1 MRCYKCNSVLS
12 DEDYCL
18 KCGADVSVY
27 KIVVKASNAYYNQGL
42 DKARVRDLTGA
53 VTALKT
59 SLDLNKK
66 NIKARNLL
74 GLVYYEMGE
83 LALALSEWVI
93 SLNLKQDRNVAEV
106 YIRKVKSNPNR
117 LEMINQAAKKYNLA
131 LAKAKEGGD
140 DVALIQLKKVVA
152 TYPRFIRANILLA
165 LLYMK
170 RSEDERALKLLNKVL
185 KIDRNNTLA
194 LKYIDEINNSGA
206 QSDSNKET
214 EEYYKNTK
222 RKPLSGNDV
231 ILPRNSY
238 KEPSSGVFTVVYIL
252 LGVVI
257 GAALIWFL
265 IVPAKLQSSQHEN
278 NETIKKYS
286 EQLSG
291 YSVEITGLE
300 SRNEELTS
308 RLEAA
313 NKELETYKGDS
324 GEAALYARLIDAV
337 SAYLDNDVDTAA
349 LALADIDV
357 TQLPTEVSKS
367 LYTLLEENCNGGAR
381 TFYMAGVNAYNQ
393 QNYVDSVKYLEKAYE
408 LDSKTVETPYYL
420 AMSYYGLNDLENA
433 QKYVD
438 IVHAQFGD
446 TTFATQL
453 DEYIDSLTTE

>member
-27 KIVVKASNAYYNQGL
+27 KIVVKASNSYYNQGL
-42 DKARVRDLTGA
+42 EKARVRDLTGA

-59 SLDLNKK
+59 SLSLNKK

-83 LALALSEWVI
+83 LAMALSEWVI

-106 YIRKVKSNPNR
+106 YIRKVKSNPNK
-117 LEMINQAAKKYNLA
+117 LELINQAAKRYNIA

-140 DVALIQLKKVVA
+140 DVALIQLKKVAA
-152 TYPRFIRANILLA
+152 TYPKFIRANLLLA
-165 LLYMK
+165 LIYMK
-170 RSEDERALKLLNKVL
+170 RNEDERALKVLHRVL

-194 LKYIDEINNSGA
+194 LKYIDEINGA
-206 QSDSNKET
+206 SQTQPADGN
-214 EEYYKNTK
+214 EEYYRNSK

-278 NETIKKYS
+278 NDTIKKYS

-291 YSVEITGLE
+291 YSVEITTLE
-300 SRNEELTS
+300 KQNEELS
-308 RLEAA
+308 SQLDAA
-313 NKELETYKGDS
+313 NKELEQYKGDS
-324 GEAALYARLIDAV
+324 GETALYAKLVEAV
-337 SAYLDNDVDTAA
+337 SEYLANDVDKAT

-357 TQLPTEVSKS
+357 TQLPTQTAKD
-367 LYTLLEENCNGGAR
+367 LYTTLEDKCNGGAR
-381 TFYMAGVNAYNQ
+381 TFYMAGLNAYNQ
-393 QNYVDSVKYLEKAYE
+393 KNYVDAAKYLEKAYE
-408 LDSKTVETPYYL
+408 LDNKSVETPYYL
-420 AMSYYGLNDLENA
+420 AMSYFELNDLENA

-438 IVHAQFGD
+438 VVNSKFGN

-453 DEYIDSLTTE
+453 KEYVNSRTEE

>member
-27 KIVVKASNAYYNQGL
+27 KIVVKASNSYYNQGL
-42 DKARVRDLTGA
+42 EKARVRDLTGA

-59 SLDLNKK
+59 SLSLNKK

-83 LALALSEWVI
+83 LAMALSEWVI

-106 YIRKVKSNPNR
+106 YIRKVKSNPNK
-117 LEMINQAAKKYNLA
+117 LELINQAAKRYNIA

-140 DVALIQLKKVVA
+140 DVALIQLKKVAA
-152 TYPRFIRANILLA
+152 TYPKFIRANLLLA
-165 LLYMK
+165 LIYMK
-170 RSEDERALKLLNKVL
+170 RNEDERALKVLHRVL

-194 LKYIDEINNSGA
+194 LKYIDEINGA
-206 QSDSNKET
+206 SQTQPADGN
-214 EEYYKNTK
+214 EEYYRNSK

-278 NETIKKYS
+278 NDTIKKYS

-291 YSVEITGLE
+291 YSVEITTLE
-300 SRNEELTS
+300 KQNEELTS
-308 RLEAA
+308 QLDAA
-313 NKELETYKGDS
+313 NKELEQYKGDS
-324 GEAALYARLIDAV
+324 GETALYAKLVEAV
-337 SAYLDNDVDTAA
+337 SEYLANDVDKAA

-357 TQLPTEVSKS
+357 TQLPTQTAKD
-367 LYTLLEENCNGGAR
+367 LYTTLEDKCNGGAR
-381 TFYMAGVNAYNQ
+381 TFYMAGLNAYNQ
-393 QNYVDSVKYLEKAYE
+393 KNYVDAAKYLEKAYE
-408 LDSKTVETPYYL
+408 LDNKSVETPYYL
-420 AMSYYGLNDLENA
+420 AMSYFELNDLENA

-438 IVHAQFGD
+438 VVNSKFGN
-446 TTFATQL
+446 TTFAKQL
-453 DEYIDSLTTE
+453 KEYVDSCTEE

>member
-27 KIVVKASNAYYNQGL
+27 KIVVKASNSYYNQGL
-42 DKARVRDLTGA
+42 EKARVRDLTGA

-59 SLDLNKK
+59 SLSLNKK

-83 LALALSEWVI
+83 LAMALSEWVI

-106 YIRKVKSNPNR
+106 YIRKVKSNPNK
-117 LEMINQAAKKYNLA
+117 LELINQAAKRYNIA

-140 DVALIQLKKVVA
+140 DVALIQLKKVAA
-152 TYPRFIRANILLA
+152 TYPKFIRANLLLA
-165 LLYMK
+165 LIYMK
-170 RSEDERALKLLNKVL
+170 RNEDERALKVLHRVL

-194 LKYIDEINNSGA
+194 LKYIDEINGSSQTQPADGN
-206 QSDSNKET
+206 
-214 EEYYKNTK
+214 EEYYRNSK

-278 NETIKKYS
+278 NDTIKKYS

-291 YSVEITGLE
+291 YSVEITTLE
-300 SRNEELTS
+300 KQNEELTS
-308 RLEAA
+308 QLDAA
-313 NKELETYKGDS
+313 NKELEQYKGDS
-324 GEAALYARLIDAV
+324 GETALYAKLVEAV
-337 SAYLDNDVDTAA
+337 SEYLANDVDKAA

-357 TQLPTEVSKS
+357 TQLPTQTAKD
-367 LYTLLEENCNGGAR
+367 LYTTLEDKCNGGAR
-381 TFYMAGVNAYNQ
+381 TFYMAGLNAYNQ
-393 QNYVDSVKYLEKAYE
+393 KNYVDAAKYLEKAYE
-408 LDSKTVETPYYL
+408 LDNKSVETPYYL
-420 AMSYYGLNDLENA
+420 AMSYFELNDLENA

-438 IVHAQFGD
+438 VVNSKFGN

-453 DEYIDSLTTE
+453 KEYVDSRTEE

>member
-1 MRCYKCNSVLS
+1 MRCYKCNSILS

-27 KIVVKASNAYYNQGL
+27 KIVVKASNSYYNQGL
-42 DKARVRDLTGA
+42 EKARVRDLTGA

-59 SLDLNKK
+59 SLSLNKK

-83 LALALSEWVI
+83 LAMALSEWVI

-106 YIRKVKSNPNR
+106 YIRKVKSNPNK
-117 LEMINQAAKKYNLA
+117 LELINQAAKRYNIA

-140 DVALIQLKKVVA
+140 DVALIQLKKVAA
-152 TYPRFIRANILLA
+152 TYPKFIRANLLLA
-165 LLYMK
+165 LIYMK
-170 RSEDERALKLLNKVL
+170 RNEDERALKVLHRVL

-194 LKYIDEINNSGA
+194 LKYIDEINGA
-206 QSDSNKET
+206 SQTQPADGN
-214 EEYYKNTK
+214 EEYYRNSK

-278 NETIKKYS
+278 NDTIKKYS

-291 YSVEITGLE
+291 YSVEITTLE
-300 SRNEELTS
+300 KQNEELTS
-308 RLEAA
+308 QLDAA
-313 NKELETYKGDS
+313 NKELEQYKGDS
-324 GEAALYARLIDAV
+324 GETALYAKLVEAV
-337 SAYLDNDVDTAA
+337 SEYLANDVDKAA

-357 TQLPTEVSKS
+357 TQLPTQTAKD
-367 LYTLLEENCNGGAR
+367 LYTTLEDKCNGGAR
-381 TFYMAGVNAYNQ
+381 TFYMAGLNAYNQ
-393 QNYVDSVKYLEKAYE
+393 KNYVDAAKYLEKAYE
-408 LDSKTVETPYYL
+408 LDNKSVETPYYL
-420 AMSYYGLNDLENA
+420 AMSYFELNDLENA

-438 IVHAQFGD
+438 VVNSKFGN
-446 TTFATQL
+446 TTFAKQL
-453 DEYIDSLTTE
+453 KEYVDSRTEE

>member
-27 KIVVKASNAYYNQGL
+27 KIVVKASNSYYNQGL
-42 DKARVRDLTGA
+42 EKARVRDLTGA

-59 SLDLNKK
+59 SLSLNKK

-83 LALALSEWVI
+83 LAMALSEWVI

-106 YIRKVKSNPNR
+106 YIRKIKSNPNK
-117 LEMINQAAKKYNLA
+117 LELINQAARRYNIA

-140 DVALIQLKKVVA
+140 DVALIQLKKVAA
-152 TYPRFIRANILLA
+152 TYPKFIRANLLLA
-165 LLYMK
+165 LIYMK
-170 RSEDERALKLLNKVL
+170 RNEDERALKVLHRVL

-194 LKYIDEINNSGA
+194 LKYIDEINGA
-206 QSDSNKET
+206 SQTQPADGN
-214 EEYYKNTK
+214 EEYYRNSK

-278 NETIKKYS
+278 NDTIKKYS

-291 YSVEITGLE
+291 YSVEITTLE
-300 SRNEELTS
+300 KQNEELTS
-308 RLEAA
+308 QLDVA
-313 NKELETYKGDS
+313 NKELEQYKGDS
-324 GEAALYARLIDAV
+324 GETALYAKLVEAV
-337 SAYLDNDVDTAA
+337 SEYLANDVDKAA

-357 TQLPTEVSKS
+357 TQLPTQTAKD
-367 LYTLLEENCNGGAR
+367 LYTTLEDKCNGGAR
-381 TFYMAGVNAYNQ
+381 TFYMAGLNAYNQ
-393 QNYVDSVKYLEKAYE
+393 KNYVDAAKYLEKAYE
-408 LDSKTVETPYYL
+408 LDNKSVETPYYL
-420 AMSYYGLNDLENA
+420 AMSYFELNDLENA

-438 IVHAQFGD
+438 VVNSKFGD
-446 TTFATQL
+446 TTFAKQL
-453 DEYIDSLTTE
+453 KEYVDSRTEE

>member
-27 KIVVKASNAYYNQGL
+27 KIVVKASNSYYNQGL
-42 DKARVRDLTGA
+42 EKARVRDLTGA

-59 SLDLNKK
+59 SLSLNKK

-83 LALALSEWVI
+83 LAMALSEWVI

-106 YIRKVKSNPNR
+106 YIRKVKSNPNK
-117 LEMINQAAKKYNLA
+117 LELINQAAKRYNIA

-140 DVALIQLKKVVA
+140 DVALIQLKKVAA
-152 TYPRFIRANILLA
+152 TYPKFIRANLLLA
-165 LLYMK
+165 LIYMK
-170 RSEDERALKLLNKVL
+170 RNEDERALKVLHRVL

-194 LKYIDEINNSGA
+194 LKYIDEINGA
-206 QSDSNKET
+206 SQTQPADGN
-214 EEYYKNTK
+214 EEYYRNSK

-278 NETIKKYS
+278 NDTIKKYS

-291 YSVEITGLE
+291 YSVEITTLE
-300 SRNEELTS
+300 KQNEELTS
-308 RLEAA
+308 QLDAA
-313 NKELETYKGDS
+313 NKELEQYKGDS
-324 GEAALYARLIDAV
+324 GETALYAKLVEAV
-337 SAYLDNDVDTAA
+337 SEYLANDVDKAA

-357 TQLPTEVSKS
+357 TQLPTQTAKD
-367 LYTLLEENCNGGAR
+367 LYTTLEDKCNGGAR
-381 TFYMAGVNAYNQ
+381 TFYMAGLNSYNQ
-393 QNYVDSVKYLEKAYE
+393 KNYVDAAKYLEKAYE
-408 LDSKTVETPYYL
+408 LDNKSVETPYYL
-420 AMSYYGLNDLENA
+420 AMSYFELNDLENA

-438 IVHAQFGD
+438 VVNSKFGN

-453 DEYIDSLTTE
+453 KEYVDSRTEE

>member
-27 KIVVKASNAYYNQGL
+27 KIVVKASNSYYNQGL
-42 DKARVRDLTGA
+42 EKARVRDLTGA

-59 SLDLNKK
+59 SLSLNKK

-83 LALALSEWVI
+83 LAMALSEWVI

-106 YIRKVKSNPNR
+106 YIRKVKSNPNK
-117 LEMINQAAKKYNLA
+117 LELINQAARRYNIA

-140 DVALIQLKKVVA
+140 DVALIQLKKVAA
-152 TYPRFIRANILLA
+152 TYPKFIRANLLLA
-165 LLYMK
+165 LIYMK
-170 RSEDERALKLLNKVL
+170 RNEDERALKVLHRVL

-194 LKYIDEINNSGA
+194 LKYIDEINGA
-206 QSDSNKET
+206 SQTQPADGN
-214 EEYYKNTK
+214 EEYYRNSK

-278 NETIKKYS
+278 NDTIKKYS

-291 YSVEITGLE
+291 YSVEITTLKKQ
-300 SRNEELTS
+300 NEELTS
-308 RLEAA
+308 QLDAA
-313 NKELETYKGDS
+313 NKELEQYKGDS
-324 GEAALYARLIDAV
+324 GETALYAKLVEAV
-337 SAYLDNDVDTAA
+337 SEYLANDVDKAA

-357 TQLPTEVSKS
+357 TQLPTQTAKD
-367 LYTLLEENCNGGAR
+367 LYTTLEDKCNGGAR
-381 TFYMAGVNAYNQ
+381 TFYMAGLNAYNQ
-393 QNYVDSVKYLEKAYE
+393 KNYVDAAKYLEKAYE
-408 LDSKTVETPYYL
+408 LDNKSVETPYYL
-420 AMSYYGLNDLENA
+420 AMSYFELNDLENA

-438 IVHAQFGD
+438 VVNSKFGD
-446 TTFATQL
+446 TTFAKQL
-453 DEYIDSLTTE
+453 KEYVDSRTEE

>member
-27 KIVVKASNAYYNQGL
+27 KIVVKASNSYYNQGL
-42 DKARVRDLTGA
+42 EKARVRDLTGA

-59 SLDLNKK
+59 SLSLNKK

-83 LALALSEWVI
+83 LAMALSEWVI

-106 YIRKVKSNPNR
+106 YIRKVKSNPNK
-117 LEMINQAAKKYNLA
+117 LELINQAAKRYNIA

-140 DVALIQLKKVVA
+140 DVALIQLKKVAA
-152 TYPRFIRANILLA
+152 TYPKFIRANLLLA
-165 LLYMK
+165 LIYMK
-170 RSEDERALKLLNKVL
+170 RNEDERALKVLHRVL

-194 LKYIDEINNSGA
+194 LKYIDEINGA
-206 QSDSNKET
+206 SQTQPADGN
-214 EEYYKNTK
+214 EEYYRNSK

-278 NETIKKYS
+278 NDTIKKYS

-291 YSVEITGLE
+291 YSVEITTLE
-300 SRNEELTS
+300 KQNEDLTS
-308 RLEAA
+308 QLDAA
-313 NKELETYKGDS
+313 NKELEQYKGDS
-324 GEAALYARLIDAV
+324 GETALYAKLVEAV
-337 SAYLDNDVDTAA
+337 SEYLANDVDKAA

-357 TQLPTEVSKS
+357 TQLPTQTAKD
-367 LYTLLEENCNGGAR
+367 LYTTLEDKCNGGAR
-381 TFYMAGVNAYNQ
+381 TFYMAGLNAYNQ
-393 QNYVDSVKYLEKAYE
+393 KNYVDAAKYLEKAYE
-408 LDSKTVETPYYL
+408 LDNKSVETPYYL
-420 AMSYYGLNDLENA
+420 AMSYFELNDLENA

-438 IVHAQFGD
+438 VVNSKFGD
-446 TTFATQL
+446 TTFAKQL
-453 DEYIDSLTTE
+453 KEYVDSRTEE

>member
-27 KIVVKASNAYYNQGL
+27 KIVVKASNSYYNQGL
-42 DKARVRDLTGA
+42 EKARVRDLTGA

-59 SLDLNKK
+59 SLSLNKK

-83 LALALSEWVI
+83 LAMALSEWVI

-106 YIRKVKSNPNR
+106 YIRKVKSNPNK
-117 LEMINQAAKKYNLA
+117 LELINQAARRYNIA

-140 DVALIQLKKVVA
+140 DVALIQLKKVAA
-152 TYPRFIRANILLA
+152 TYPKFIRANLLLA
-165 LLYMK
+165 LIYMK
-170 RSEDERALKLLNKVL
+170 RNEDERALKVLHRVL

-194 LKYIDEINNSGA
+194 LKYIDEINGA
-206 QSDSNKET
+206 SQTQPADGN
-214 EEYYKNTK
+214 EEYYRNSK

-278 NETIKKYS
+278 NDTIKKYS

-291 YSVEITGLE
+291 YSVEITTLE
-300 SRNEELTS
+300 KQNEELTS
-308 RLEAA
+308 QLDAA
-313 NKELETYKGDS
+313 NKELEQYKGDS
-324 GEAALYARLIDAV
+324 GETALYAKLVEAV
-337 SAYLDNDVDTAA
+337 SEYLANDVDKAA

-357 TQLPTEVSKS
+357 TQLPTQTAKD
-367 LYTLLEENCNGGAR
+367 LYTTLEDKCNGGAR
-381 TFYMAGVNAYNQ
+381 TFYMAGLNAYNQ
-393 QNYVDSVKYLEKAYE
+393 NNYVDAAKYLEKAYE
-408 LDSKTVETPYYL
+408 LDNKSVETPYYL
-420 AMSYYGLNDLENA
+420 AMSYFELNDLENA

-438 IVHAQFGD
+438 VVNSKFGD
-446 TTFATQL
+446 TTFAKQL
-453 DEYIDSLTTE
+453 KEYVDSRTEE

>member
-27 KIVVKASNAYYNQGL
+27 KIVVKASNSYYNQGL
-42 DKARVRDLTGA
+42 EKARVRDLTGA

-59 SLDLNKK
+59 SLSLNKK

-83 LALALSEWVI
+83 LAMALSEWVI

-106 YIRKVKSNPNR
+106 YIRKVKSNPNK
-117 LEMINQAAKKYNLA
+117 LELINQAAKRYNIA

-140 DVALIQLKKVVA
+140 DVALIQLKKVAA
-152 TYPRFIRANILLA
+152 TYPKFIRANLLLA
-165 LLYMK
+165 LIYMK
-170 RSEDERALKLLNKVL
+170 RNEDERALKVLHRVL

-194 LKYIDEINNSGA
+194 LKYIDEINGTSQTQPADGN
-206 QSDSNKET
+206 
-214 EEYYKNTK
+214 EEYYRNSKK
-222 RKPLSGNDV
+222 KPLSGNDV

-278 NETIKKYS
+278 NDTIKKYS

-291 YSVEITGLE
+291 YSVEITTLE
-300 SRNEELTS
+300 KQNEELTS
-308 RLEAA
+308 QLDAA
-313 NKELETYKGDS
+313 NKELEQYKGDS
-324 GEAALYARLIDAV
+324 GETALYAKLVEAV
-337 SAYLDNDVDTAA
+337 SEYLANDVDKAA

-357 TQLPTEVSKS
+357 TQLPTQTAKD
-367 LYTLLEENCNGGAR
+367 LYTTLEDKCNGGAR
-381 TFYMAGVNAYNQ
+381 TFYMAGLNAYNQ
-393 QNYVDSVKYLEKAYE
+393 KNYVDAAKYLEKAYE
-408 LDSKTVETPYYL
+408 LDNKSVETPYYL
-420 AMSYYGLNDLENA
+420 AMSYFELNDLENA

-438 IVHAQFGD
+438 VVNSKFGD
-446 TTFATQL
+446 TTFAKQL
-453 DEYIDSLTTE
+453 KEYVDSRTEE

>member
-27 KIVVKASNAYYNQGL
+27 KIVVKASNSYYNQGL
-42 DKARVRDLTGA
+42 EKARVRDLTGA

-59 SLDLNKK
+59 SLSLNKK

-83 LALALSEWVI
+83 LAMALSEWVI

-106 YIRKVKSNPNR
+106 YIRKVKSNPNK
-117 LEMINQAAKKYNLA
+117 LELINQAAKRYNIA

-140 DVALIQLKKVVA
+140 DVALIQLKKVAA
-152 TYPRFIRANILLA
+152 TYPKFIRANLLLA
-165 LLYMK
+165 LIYMK
-170 RSEDERALKLLNKVL
+170 RNEDERALKVLHRVL

-194 LKYIDEINNSGA
+194 LKYIDEINGA
-206 QSDSNKET
+206 SQTQPADGN
-214 EEYYKNTK
+214 EEYYRNSK

-278 NETIKKYS
+278 NDTIKKYS

-291 YSVEITGLE
+291 YSVEITTLE
-300 SRNEELTS
+300 KQNEELTS
-308 RLEAA
+308 QLDAA
-313 NKELETYKGDS
+313 NKELEQYKGDS
-324 GEAALYARLIDAV
+324 GETALYAKLVEAV
-337 SAYLDNDVDTAA
+337 SEYLANDVDKAA

-357 TQLPTEVSKS
+357 TQLPTQTAKD
-367 LYTLLEENCNGGAR
+367 LYTTLEDKCNGGAR
-381 TFYMAGVNAYNQ
+381 TFYMAGLNAYNQ
-393 QNYVDSVKYLEKAYE
+393 KNYVDAAKYLEKAYE
-408 LDSKTVETPYYL
+408 LDNKSVETPYYL
-420 AMSYYGLNDLENA
+420 AMSYFELNDLENA

-438 IVHAQFGD
+438 VVNSKFGD
-446 TTFATQL
+446 TTFAKQL
-453 DEYIDSLTTE
+453 KEYVDSRTEE

>member
-27 KIVVKASNAYYNQGL
+27 KIVVKASNSYYNQGL
-42 DKARVRDLTGA
+42 EKARVRDLTGA

-59 SLDLNKK
+59 SLSLNKK

-83 LALALSEWVI
+83 LAMALSEWVI

-106 YIRKVKSNPNR
+106 YIRKVKSNPNK
-117 LEMINQAAKKYNLA
+117 LELINQAARRYNIA

-140 DVALIQLKKVVA
+140 DVALIQLKKVAA
-152 TYPRFIRANILLA
+152 TYPKFIRANLLLA
-165 LLYMK
+165 LIYMK
-170 RSEDERALKLLNKVL
+170 RNEDERALKVLHRVL

-194 LKYIDEINNSGA
+194 LKYIDEINGA
-206 QSDSNKET
+206 SQTQPADGN
-214 EEYYKNTK
+214 EEYYRNSK

-278 NETIKKYS
+278 NDTIKKYS

-291 YSVEITGLE
+291 YSVEITTLE
-300 SRNEELTS
+300 KQNEELTS
-308 RLEAA
+308 QLDAA
-313 NKELETYKGDS
+313 NKELEQYKDDS
-324 GEAALYARLIDAV
+324 GETALYAKLVEAV
-337 SAYLDNDVDTAA
+337 SEYLANDVDKAA

-357 TQLPTEVSKS
+357 TQLPTQTAKD
-367 LYTLLEENCNGGAR
+367 LYTTLEDKCNGGAR
-381 TFYMAGVNAYNQ
+381 TFYMAGLNAYNQ
-393 QNYVDSVKYLEKAYE
+393 KNYVDAAKYLEKAYE
-408 LDSKTVETPYYL
+408 LDNKSVETPYYL
-420 AMSYYGLNDLENA
+420 AMSYFELNDLENA

-438 IVHAQFGD
+438 VVNSKFGD
-446 TTFATQL
+446 TTFAKQL
-453 DEYIDSLTTE
+453 KEYVDSRTEE

>member
-27 KIVVKASNAYYNQGL
+27 KIVVKASNSYYNQGL
-42 DKARVRDLTGA
+42 EKARVRDLTGA

-59 SLDLNKK
+59 SLSLNKK

-83 LALALSEWVI
+83 LAMALSEWVI

-106 YIRKVKSNPNR
+106 YIRKVKSNPNK
-117 LEMINQAAKKYNLA
+117 LELINQAAKRYNIA

-140 DVALIQLKKVVA
+140 DVALIQLKKVAA
-152 TYPRFIRANILLA
+152 TYPKFIRANLLLA
-165 LLYMK
+165 LIYMK
-170 RSEDERALKLLNKVL
+170 RNEDERALKVLHRVL
-185 KIDRNNTLA
+185 KTDRNNTLA
-194 LKYIDEINNSGA
+194 LKYIDEINGA
-206 QSDSNKET
+206 SQTQPADGN
-214 EEYYKNTK
+214 EEYYRNSK

-278 NETIKKYS
+278 NDTIKKYS

-291 YSVEITGLE
+291 YSVEITTLE
-300 SRNEELTS
+300 KQNEELTS
-308 RLEAA
+308 QLDAA
-313 NKELETYKGDS
+313 NKELEQYKGDS
-324 GEAALYARLIDAV
+324 GETALYAKLVEAV
-337 SAYLDNDVDTAA
+337 SEYLANDVDKAA

-357 TQLPTEVSKS
+357 TQLPTQTAKD
-367 LYTLLEENCNGGAR
+367 LYTTLEDKCNGGAR
-381 TFYMAGVNAYNQ
+381 TFYMAGLNAYNQ
-393 QNYVDSVKYLEKAYE
+393 KNYVDAAKYLEKAYE
-408 LDSKTVETPYYL
+408 LDNKSVETPYYL
-420 AMSYYGLNDLENA
+420 AMSYFELNDLENA

-438 IVHAQFGD
+438 VVNSKFGD
-446 TTFATQL
+446 TTFAKQL
-453 DEYIDSLTTE
+453 KEYVDSRTEE

>member
-27 KIVVKASNAYYNQGL
+27 KIVVKASNSYYNQGL
-42 DKARVRDLTGA
+42 EKARVRDLTGA

-59 SLDLNKK
+59 SLSLNKK

-83 LALALSEWVI
+83 LAMALSEWVI

-106 YIRKVKSNPNR
+106 YIRKVKSNPNK
-117 LEMINQAAKKYNLA
+117 LELINQAAKRYNIA

-140 DVALIQLKKVVA
+140 DVALIQLKKVAA
-152 TYPRFIRANILLA
+152 TYPKFIRANLLLA
-165 LLYMK
+165 LIYMK
-170 RSEDERALKLLNKVL
+170 RNEDERALKVLHRVL

-194 LKYIDEINNSGA
+194 LKYIDEINGA
-206 QSDSNKET
+206 SQTQPADGN
-214 EEYYKNTK
+214 EEYYRNSK

-278 NETIKKYS
+278 NDTIKKYS

-291 YSVEITGLE
+291 YSVEITTLE
-300 SRNEELTS
+300 KQNEELTS
-308 RLEAA
+308 QLDAA
-313 NKELETYKGDS
+313 NKELEQYKGDS
-324 GEAALYARLIDAV
+324 GETALYAKLVEAV
-337 SAYLDNDVDTAA
+337 SEYLANDVDKAA

-357 TQLPTEVSKS
+357 TQLPTQTAKD
-367 LYTLLEENCNGGAR
+367 LYTTLEDKCNGGAR
-381 TFYMAGVNAYNQ
+381 TFYMAGLNAYNQ
-393 QNYVDSVKYLEKAYE
+393 KNYVDAAKYLEKAYE
-408 LDSKTVETPYYL
+408 LDNKSVETPYYL
-420 AMSYYGLNDLENA
+420 AMSYFELNDLDNA

-438 IVHAQFGD
+438 VVNSKFGD
-446 TTFATQL
+446 TTFAKQL
-453 DEYIDSLTTE
+453 KEYVDSRTEE

>member
-27 KIVVKASNAYYNQGL
+27 KIVVKASNSYYNQGL
-42 DKARVRDLTGA
+42 EKARVRDLTGA

-59 SLDLNKK
+59 SLSLNKK

-83 LALALSEWVI
+83 LAMALSEWVI

-106 YIRKVKSNPNR
+106 YIRKVKSNPNK
-117 LEMINQAAKKYNLA
+117 LELINQAARRYNIA

-140 DVALIQLKKVVA
+140 DVALIQLKKVAA
-152 TYPRFIRANILLA
+152 TYPKFIRANLLLA
-165 LLYMK
+165 LIYMK
-170 RSEDERALKLLNKVL
+170 RNEDERALKVLHRVL

-194 LKYIDEINNSGA
+194 LKYIDEINGA
-206 QSDSNKET
+206 SQTQPADGN
-214 EEYYKNTK
+214 EEYYRNSK

-278 NETIKKYS
+278 NDTIKKYS

-291 YSVEITGLE
+291 YSVEITTLE
-300 SRNEELTS
+300 KQNEELTS
-308 RLEAA
+308 QLDAA
-313 NKELETYKGDS
+313 NKELEQYKGDS
-324 GEAALYARLIDAV
+324 GETALYAKLVEAV
-337 SAYLDNDVDTAA
+337 SEYLANDVDKAA

-357 TQLPTEVSKS
+357 TQLPTQTAKD
-367 LYTLLEENCNGGAR
+367 LYTTLEDKCNGGAR
-381 TFYMAGVNAYNQ
+381 TFYMAGLNAYNQ
-393 QNYVDSVKYLEKAYE
+393 KNYVDAAKYLEKAYE
-408 LDSKTVETPYYL
+408 LDNKLVETPYYL
-420 AMSYYGLNDLENA
+420 AMSYFELNDLENA

-438 IVHAQFGD
+438 VVNSKFGD
-446 TTFATQL
+446 TTFAKQL
-453 DEYIDSLTTE
+453 KEYVDSRTEE

>member
-27 KIVVKASNAYYNQGL
+27 KIVVKASNSYYNQGL
-42 DKARVRDLTGA
+42 EKARVRDLTGA

-59 SLDLNKK
+59 SLSLNKK

-83 LALALSEWVI
+83 LAMALSEWVI

-106 YIRKVKSNPNR
+106 YIRKVKSNPNK
-117 LEMINQAAKKYNLA
+117 LELINQAAKRYNIA

-140 DVALIQLKKVVA
+140 DVALIQLKKVAA
-152 TYPRFIRANILLA
+152 TYPKFIRANLLLA
-165 LLYMK
+165 LIYMK
-170 RSEDERALKLLNKVL
+170 RNEDERALKVLHRVL

-194 LKYIDEINNSGA
+194 LKYIDEINGA
-206 QSDSNKET
+206 SQTQPADGN
-214 EEYYKNTK
+214 EEYYRNSK

-278 NETIKKYS
+278 NDTIKKYS

-291 YSVEITGLE
+291 YSVEITTLE
-300 SRNEELTS
+300 KQNEELTS
-308 RLEAA
+308 QLDAA
-313 NKELETYKGDS
+313 NKELEQYKGDS
-324 GEAALYARLIDAV
+324 RETALYAKLVEAV
-337 SAYLDNDVDTAA
+337 SEYLANDVDKAA

-357 TQLPTEVSKS
+357 TQLPTQTAKD
-367 LYTLLEENCNGGAR
+367 LYTTLEDKCNGGAR
-381 TFYMAGVNAYNQ
+381 TFYMAGLNAYNQ
-393 QNYVDSVKYLEKAYE
+393 KNYVDAAKYLEKAYE
-408 LDSKTVETPYYL
+408 LDNKSVETPYYL
-420 AMSYYGLNDLENA
+420 AMSYFELNDLENA

-438 IVHAQFGD
+438 VVNSKFGN

-453 DEYIDSLTTE
+453 KEYVDSRTEE

>member
-27 KIVVKASNAYYNQGL
+27 KIVVKASNSYYNQGL
-42 DKARVRDLTGA
+42 EKARVRDLTGA

-59 SLDLNKK
+59 SLSLNKK

-83 LALALSEWVI
+83 LAMALSEWVI

-106 YIRKVKSNPNR
+106 YIRKVKSNPNK
-117 LEMINQAAKKYNLA
+117 LELINQAARRYNIA

-140 DVALIQLKKVVA
+140 DVALIQLKKVAA
-152 TYPRFIRANILLA
+152 TYPKFIRANLLLA
-165 LLYMK
+165 LIYMK
-170 RSEDERALKLLNKVL
+170 RNEDERALKVLHRVL

-194 LKYIDEINNSGA
+194 LKYIDEINGA
-206 QSDSNKET
+206 SQTQPADGN
-214 EEYYKNTK
+214 EEYYRNSK

-278 NETIKKYS
+278 NDTIKKYS

-291 YSVEITGLE
+291 YSVEITTLE
-300 SRNEELTS
+300 KQNEELTS
-308 RLEAA
+308 QLDAA
-313 NKELETYKGDS
+313 NKELEQYKGDS
-324 GEAALYARLIDAV
+324 GETALYAKLVEAV
-337 SAYLDNDVDTAA
+337 SEYLANDVDKAA

-357 TQLPTEVSKS
+357 TQLPTQTAKD
-367 LYTLLEENCNGGAR
+367 LYTTLEDKCNGGAR
-381 TFYMAGVNAYNQ
+381 TFYMAGLNAYNQ
-393 QNYVDSVKYLEKAYE
+393 KNYVDAAKYLEKAYE
-408 LDSKTVETPYYL
+408 LDNKSVETPYYL
-420 AMSYYGLNDLENA
+420 AMSYFELNDLENA
-433 QKYVD
+433 QKYVE
-438 IVHAQFGD
+438 VVNSKFGD
-446 TTFATQL
+446 TTFAKQL
-453 DEYIDSLTTE
+453 KEYVDSRTEE

>member
-27 KIVVKASNAYYNQGL
+27 KIVVKASNSYYNQGL
-42 DKARVRDLTGA
+42 EKARVRDLTGA

-59 SLDLNKK
+59 SLSLNKK

-83 LALALSEWVI
+83 LAMALSEWVI

-106 YIRKVKSNPNR
+106 YIRKVKSNPNK
-117 LEMINQAAKKYNLA
+117 LELINQAARRYNIA

-140 DVALIQLKKVVA
+140 DVALIQLKKVAA
-152 TYPRFIRANILLA
+152 TYPKFIRANLLLA
-165 LLYMK
+165 LIYMK
-170 RSEDERALKLLNKVL
+170 RNEDERALKVLHRVL

-194 LKYIDEINNSGA
+194 LKYIDEINGA
-206 QSDSNKET
+206 SQTQPADGN
-214 EEYYKNTK
+214 EEYYRNSK

-278 NETIKKYS
+278 NDTIKKYS

-291 YSVEITGLE
+291 YSVEITTLE
-300 SRNEELTS
+300 KQNEELTS
-308 RLEAA
+308 QLDAA
-313 NKELETYKGDS
+313 NKELEQYKGDS
-324 GEAALYARLIDAV
+324 GETALYAKLVEAV
-337 SAYLDNDVDTAA
+337 SEYLANDVDKAA

-357 TQLPTEVSKS
+357 TQLPTQTAKD
-367 LYTLLEENCNGGAR
+367 LYTTLEDKCNGGAR
-381 TFYMAGVNAYNQ
+381 TFYMAGLNAYNQ
-393 QNYVDSVKYLEKAYE
+393 KNYVDAVKYLEKAYE
-408 LDSKTVETPYYL
+408 LDNKSVETPYYL
-420 AMSYYGLNDLENA
+420 AMSYFELNDLENA

-438 IVHAQFGD
+438 VVNSKFGD
-446 TTFATQL
+446 TTFAKQL
-453 DEYIDSLTTE
+453 KEYVDSRTEE

>member
-27 KIVVKASNAYYNQGL
+27 KIVVKASNSYYNQGL
-42 DKARVRDLTGA
+42 EKARVRDLTGA

-59 SLDLNKK
+59 SLSLNKK

-83 LALALSEWVI
+83 LAMALSEWVI

-106 YIRKVKSNPNR
+106 YIRKIKSNPNK
-117 LEMINQAAKKYNLA
+117 LELINQAAKRYNIA
-131 LAKAKEGGD
+131 LAKAKEGSD
-140 DVALIQLKKVVA
+140 DVALIQLKKVAA
-152 TYPRFIRANILLA
+152 TYPKFIRANLLLA
-165 LLYMK
+165 LIYMK
-170 RSEDERALKLLNKVL
+170 RNEDERALKVLHRVL

-194 LKYIDEINNSGA
+194 LKYIDEINGA
-206 QSDSNKET
+206 SQTQPADDN
-214 EEYYKNTK
+214 EEYYRNSK

-278 NETIKKYS
+278 NDTIKKYS

-291 YSVEITGLE
+291 YSVEITTLE
-300 SRNEELTS
+300 KQNEELTS
-308 RLEAA
+308 QLDAA
-313 NKELETYKGDS
+313 NKELEQYKGDS
-324 GEAALYARLIDAV
+324 GETALYAKLVEAV
-337 SAYLDNDVDTAA
+337 SEYLANDVDKAA

-357 TQLPTEVSKS
+357 TQLPTQTAKD
-367 LYTLLEENCNGGAR
+367 LYTTLEDKCNGGAR
-381 TFYMAGVNAYNQ
+381 TFYMAGLNAYNQ
-393 QNYVDSVKYLEKAYE
+393 KNYVDAAKYLEKAYE
-408 LDSKTVETPYYL
+408 LDNKSVETPYYL
-420 AMSYYGLNDLENA
+420 AMSYFELNDLENA

-438 IVHAQFGD
+438 VVNSKFGD
-446 TTFATQL
+446 TTFAKQL
-453 DEYIDSLTTE
+453 KEYVDSRTEE

>member
-27 KIVVKASNAYYNQGL
+27 KIVVKASNSYYNQGL
-42 DKARVRDLTGA
+42 EKARVRDLTGA

-59 SLDLNKK
+59 SLSLNKK

-83 LALALSEWVI
+83 LAMALSEWVI

-106 YIRKVKSNPNR
+106 YIRKVKSNPNK
-117 LEMINQAAKKYNLA
+117 LELINQAARRYNIA

-152 TYPRFIRANILLA
+152 TYPKFIRANLLLA
-165 LLYMK
+165 LIYMK
-170 RSEDERALKLLNKVL
+170 RNEDERALKVLHRVL

-194 LKYIDEINNSGA
+194 LKYIDEINGA
-206 QSDSNKET
+206 SQTQPADGN
-214 EEYYKNTK
+214 EEYHRNSK

-278 NETIKKYS
+278 NDTIKKYS

-291 YSVEITGLE
+291 YSVEITTLE
-300 SRNEELTS
+300 KQNEELTS
-308 RLEAA
+308 QLDAA
-313 NKELETYKGDS
+313 NKELEQYKGDS
-324 GEAALYARLIDAV
+324 GETALYAKLVEAV
-337 SAYLDNDVDTAA
+337 SEYLANDVDKAA

-357 TQLPTEVSKS
+357 TQLPTQTAKD
-367 LYTLLEENCNGGAR
+367 LYTTLEDKCNGGAR
-381 TFYMAGVNAYNQ
+381 TFYMAGLNAYNQ
-393 QNYVDSVKYLEKAYE
+393 KNYVDAAKYLEKAYE
-408 LDSKTVETPYYL
+408 LDNKSVETPYYL
-420 AMSYYGLNDLENA
+420 AMSYFELNDLENA

-438 IVHAQFGD
+438 VVNSKFGD
-446 TTFATQL
+446 TTFAKQL
-453 DEYIDSLTTE
+453 KEYVDSRTEE

>member
-27 KIVVKASNAYYNQGL
+27 KIVVKASNSYYNQGL
-42 DKARVRDLTGA
+42 EKARVRDLTGA

-59 SLDLNKK
+59 SLSLNKK

-83 LALALSEWVI
+83 LAMALSEWVI

-106 YIRKVKSNPNR
+106 YIRKVKSNPNK
-117 LEMINQAAKKYNLA
+117 LELINQAARRYNIA

-140 DVALIQLKKVVA
+140 DVALIQLKKVAA
-152 TYPRFIRANILLA
+152 TYPKFIRANLLLA
-165 LLYMK
+165 LIYMK
-170 RSEDERALKLLNKVL
+170 RNEDERALKVLHRVL

-194 LKYIDEINNSGA
+194 LKYIDEINGA
-206 QSDSNKET
+206 SQTQPADGN
-214 EEYYKNTK
+214 EEYYRNSK

-278 NETIKKYS
+278 NDTIKKYS

-291 YSVEITGLE
+291 YSVEITTLE
-300 SRNEELTS
+300 KQNEELTS
-308 RLEAA
+308 QLDAA
-313 NKELETYKGDS
+313 NKELEQYKGDS
-324 GEAALYARLIDAV
+324 GETALYAKLVEAV
-337 SAYLDNDVDTAA
+337 SEYLANDVDKAA

-357 TQLPTEVSKS
+357 TQLPTQTAKD
-367 LYTLLEENCNGGAR
+367 LYTTLEDKCNGGA
-381 TFYMAGVNAYNQ
+381 GLNAYNQ
-393 QNYVDSVKYLEKAYE
+393 KNYVDAAKYLEKAYE
-408 LDSKTVETPYYL
+408 LDNKSVETPYYL
-420 AMSYYGLNDLENA
+420 AMSYFELNDLENA

-438 IVHAQFGD
+438 VVNSKFGD
-446 TTFATQL
+446 TTFAKQL
-453 DEYIDSLTTE
+453 KEYVDSRTEE

>member
-27 KIVVKASNAYYNQGL
+27 KIVVKASNSYYNQGL
-42 DKARVRDLTGA
+42 EKARVRDLTGA

-59 SLDLNKK
+59 SLSLNKK

-83 LALALSEWVI
+83 LAMALSEWVI

-106 YIRKVKSNPNR
+106 YIRKVKSNPNK
-117 LEMINQAAKKYNLA
+117 LELINQATKRYNIA

-140 DVALIQLKKVVA
+140 DVALIQLKKVAA
-152 TYPRFIRANILLA
+152 TYPKFIRANLLLA
-165 LLYMK
+165 LIYMK
-170 RSEDERALKLLNKVL
+170 RNEDERALKVLHRVL

-194 LKYIDEINNSGA
+194 LKYIDEINGTSQTQPADGN
-206 QSDSNKET
+206 
-214 EEYYKNTK
+214 EEYYRNSK

-278 NETIKKYS
+278 NDTIKKYS

-291 YSVEITGLE
+291 YSVEITTLE
-300 SRNEELTS
+300 KQNEELTS
-308 RLEAA
+308 QLDAA
-313 NKELETYKGDS
+313 NKELEQYKGDS
-324 GEAALYARLIDAV
+324 GETALYAKLVEAV
-337 SAYLDNDVDTAA
+337 SEYLANDVDKAA

-357 TQLPTEVSKS
+357 TQLPTQTAKD
-367 LYTLLEENCNGGAR
+367 LYTTLEDKCNGGAR
-381 TFYMAGVNAYNQ
+381 TFYMAGLNAYNQ
-393 QNYVDSVKYLEKAYE
+393 KNYVDAAKYLEKAYE
-408 LDSKTVETPYYL
+408 LDNKSVETPYYL
-420 AMSYYGLNDLENA
+420 AMSYFELNDLENA

-438 IVHAQFGD
+438 VVNSKFGD
-446 TTFATQL
+446 TTFAKQL
-453 DEYIDSLTTE
+453 KEYVDSRTEE

>member
-27 KIVVKASNAYYNQGL
+27 KIVVKASNSYYNQGL
-42 DKARVRDLTGA
+42 EKARVRDLTGA

-59 SLDLNKK
+59 SLSLNKK
-66 NIKARNLL
+66 NIKARILL

-83 LALALSEWVI
+83 LAMALSEWVI

-106 YIRKVKSNPNR
+106 YIRKVKSNPNK
-117 LEMINQAAKKYNLA
+117 LELINQAARRYNIA

-140 DVALIQLKKVVA
+140 DVALIQLKKVAA
-152 TYPRFIRANILLA
+152 TYPKFIRANLLLA
-165 LLYMK
+165 LIYMK
-170 RSEDERALKLLNKVL
+170 RNEDERALKVLHRVL

-194 LKYIDEINNSGA
+194 LKYIDEINGA
-206 QSDSNKET
+206 SQTQQADGN
-214 EEYYKNTK
+214 EEYYRNSK

-278 NETIKKYS
+278 KDTIKKYS

-291 YSVEITGLE
+291 YSVEITTLE
-300 SRNEELTS
+300 KQNEELTS
-308 RLEAA
+308 QLDAA
-313 NKELETYKGDS
+313 NKELEQYKGDS
-324 GEAALYARLIDAV
+324 GETALYAKLVEAV
-337 SAYLDNDVDTAA
+337 SEYLANDVDKAA

-357 TQLPTEVSKS
+357 TQLPTQTAKD
-367 LYTLLEENCNGGAR
+367 LYTTLEDKCNGGAR
-381 TFYMAGVNAYNQ
+381 TFYMAGLNAYNQ
-393 QNYVDSVKYLEKAYE
+393 KNYVDAAKYLEKAYE
-408 LDSKTVETPYYL
+408 LDNKSVETPYYL
-420 AMSYYGLNDLENA
+420 AMSYFELNDLENA

-438 IVHAQFGD
+438 VVNSKFGD
-446 TTFATQL
+446 TTFAKQL
-453 DEYIDSLTTE
+453 KEYVDSRTEE

>member
-27 KIVVKASNAYYNQGL
+27 KIVVKASNSYYNQGL
-42 DKARVRDLTGA
+42 EKARVRDLTGA

-59 SLDLNKK
+59 SLSLNKK

-83 LALALSEWVI
+83 LAMALSEWVI

-106 YIRKVKSNPNR
+106 YIRKVKSNPNK
-117 LEMINQAAKKYNLA
+117 LELINQAAKRYNIA

-140 DVALIQLKKVVA
+140 DVALIQLKKVAA
-152 TYPRFIRANILLA
+152 TYPKFIRANLLLA
-165 LLYMK
+165 LIYMK
-170 RSEDERALKLLNKVL
+170 RNEDERALKVLHRVL

-194 LKYIDEINNSGA
+194 LKYIDEINGA
-206 QSDSNKET
+206 SQTQPADGN
-214 EEYYKNTK
+214 EEYYRNSKK
-222 RKPLSGNDV
+222 KPLSGNDV

-278 NETIKKYS
+278 NDTIKKYS

-291 YSVEITGLE
+291 YSVEITTLE
-300 SRNEELTS
+300 KQNEELTS
-308 RLEAA
+308 QLDAA
-313 NKELETYKGDS
+313 NKELEQYKGDS
-324 GEAALYARLIDAV
+324 GETALYAKLVEAV
-337 SAYLDNDVDTAA
+337 SEYLANDVDKAA

-357 TQLPTEVSKS
+357 TQLPTQTAKD
-367 LYTLLEENCNGGAR
+367 LYTTLEDKCNGGAR
-381 TFYMAGVNAYNQ
+381 TFYMAGLNAYNQ
-393 QNYVDSVKYLEKAYE
+393 KNYVDAAKYLEKAYE
-408 LDSKTVETPYYL
+408 LDNKSVETPYYL
-420 AMSYYGLNDLENA
+420 AMSYFELNDLENA

-438 IVHAQFGD
+438 VVNSKFGN

-453 DEYIDSLTTE
+453 KEYVDSRTEE

>member
-27 KIVVKASNAYYNQGL
+27 KIVVKASNSYYNQGL
-42 DKARVRDLTGA
+42 EKARVRDLTGA

-59 SLDLNKK
+59 SLSLNKK

-83 LALALSEWVI
+83 LAMALSEWVI

-106 YIRKVKSNPNR
+106 YIRKIKSNPNK
-117 LEMINQAAKKYNLA
+117 LELINQAARRYNIA

-140 DVALIQLKKVVA
+140 DVALIQLKKVAA
-152 TYPRFIRANILLA
+152 TYPKFIRANLLLA
-165 LLYMK
+165 LIYMK
-170 RSEDERALKLLNKVL
+170 RNEDERALKVLHRVL

-194 LKYIDEINNSGA
+194 LKYIDEINGA
-206 QSDSNKET
+206 SQTQPADGN
-214 EEYYKNTK
+214 EEYYRNSK

-278 NETIKKYS
+278 NDTIKKYS

-291 YSVEITGLE
+291 YSVEITTLAKQ
-300 SRNEELTS
+300 NEELTS
-308 RLEAA
+308 QLDAA
-313 NKELETYKGDS
+313 NKELEQYKGDS
-324 GEAALYARLIDAV
+324 GETALYAKLVEAV
-337 SAYLDNDVDTAA
+337 SEYLANDVDKAA

-357 TQLPTEVSKS
+357 TQLPTQTAKD
-367 LYTLLEENCNGGAR
+367 LYTTLEDKCNGGAR
-381 TFYMAGVNAYNQ
+381 TFYMAGLNAYNQ
-393 QNYVDSVKYLEKAYE
+393 KNYVDAAKYLEKAYE
-408 LDSKTVETPYYL
+408 LDNKSVETPYYL
-420 AMSYYGLNDLENA
+420 AMSYFELNDLENA

-438 IVHAQFGD
+438 VVNSKFGD
-446 TTFATQL
+446 TTFAKQL
-453 DEYIDSLTTE
+453 KEYVDSRTEE

>member
-27 KIVVKASNAYYNQGL
+27 KIVVKASNSYYNQGL
-42 DKARVRDLTGA
+42 EKARVRDLTGA

-59 SLDLNKK
+59 SLSLNKK

-83 LALALSEWVI
+83 LAMALSEWVI

-106 YIRKVKSNPNR
+106 YIRKVKSNPNK
-117 LEMINQAAKKYNLA
+117 LELINQAARRYNIA

-140 DVALIQLKKVVA
+140 DVALIQLKKVAA
-152 TYPRFIRANILLA
+152 TYPKFIRANLLLA
-165 LLYMK
+165 LIYMK
-170 RSEDERALKLLNKVL
+170 RNEDERALKVLHRVL

-194 LKYIDEINNSGA
+194 LKYIDEINGA
-206 QSDSNKET
+206 SQTQPADGN
-214 EEYYKNTK
+214 EEYYRNSK

-278 NETIKKYS
+278 NDTIKKYS

-291 YSVEITGLE
+291 YSVEIITLE
-300 SRNEELTS
+300 KQNEELTS
-308 RLEAA
+308 QLDAA
-313 NKELETYKGDS
+313 NKELEQYKGDS
-324 GEAALYARLIDAV
+324 GETALYAKLVEAV
-337 SAYLDNDVDTAA
+337 SEYLANDVDKAA

-357 TQLPTEVSKS
+357 TQLPTQTAKD
-367 LYTLLEENCNGGAR
+367 LYTTLEDKCNGGAR
-381 TFYMAGVNAYNQ
+381 TFYMAGLNAYNQ
-393 QNYVDSVKYLEKAYE
+393 KNYVDAAKYLEKAYE
-408 LDSKTVETPYYL
+408 LDNKSVETPYYL
-420 AMSYYGLNDLENA
+420 AMSYFELNDLENA

-438 IVHAQFGD
+438 VVNSKFGD
-446 TTFATQL
+446 TTFAKQL
-453 DEYIDSLTTE
+453 KEYVDSRTEE

>member
-27 KIVVKASNAYYNQGL
+27 KIVVKASNSYYNQGL
-42 DKARVRDLTGA
+42 EKARVRDLTGA

-59 SLDLNKK
+59 SLSLNKK

-83 LALALSEWVI
+83 LAMALSEWVI

-106 YIRKVKSNPNR
+106 YIRKVKSNPNK
-117 LEMINQAAKKYNLA
+117 LELINQAAKRYNIA

-140 DVALIQLKKVVA
+140 DVALIQLKKVAA
-152 TYPRFIRANILLA
+152 TYPKFIRSNLLLA
-165 LLYMK
+165 LIYMK
-170 RSEDERALKLLNKVL
+170 RNEDERALKVLHRVL

-194 LKYIDEINNSGA
+194 LKYIDEINGA
-206 QSDSNKET
+206 SQTQPADGN
-214 EEYYKNTK
+214 EEYYRNSK

-278 NETIKKYS
+278 NDTIKKYS

-291 YSVEITGLE
+291 YSVEITTLE
-300 SRNEELTS
+300 KQNEELTS
-308 RLEAA
+308 QLDAA
-313 NKELETYKGDS
+313 NKELEQYKGDS
-324 GEAALYARLIDAV
+324 GETALYAKLVEAV
-337 SAYLDNDVDTAA
+337 SEYLANDVDKAA

-357 TQLPTEVSKS
+357 TQLPTQTAKD
-367 LYTLLEENCNGGAR
+367 LYTTLEDKCNGGAR
-381 TFYMAGVNAYNQ
+381 TFYMAGLNAYNQ
-393 QNYVDSVKYLEKAYE
+393 KNYVDAAKYLEKAYE
-408 LDSKTVETPYYL
+408 LDNKSVETPYYL
-420 AMSYYGLNDLENA
+420 AMSYFELNDLENA

-438 IVHAQFGD
+438 VVNSKFGN
-446 TTFATQL
+446 TTFAKQL
-453 DEYIDSLTTE
+453 KEYVDSRTEE

>member
-27 KIVVKASNAYYNQGL
+27 KIVVKASNSYYNQGL
-42 DKARVRDLTGA
+42 EKARVRDLTGA

-59 SLDLNKK
+59 SLSLNKK

-83 LALALSEWVI
+83 LAMALSEWVI

-106 YIRKVKSNPNR
+106 YIRKVKSNPNK
-117 LEMINQAAKKYNLA
+117 LELINQAAKRYNIA

-140 DVALIQLKKVVA
+140 DVALIQLKKVAA
-152 TYPRFIRANILLA
+152 TYPKFIRANLLLA
-165 LLYMK
+165 LIYMK
-170 RSEDERALKLLNKVL
+170 RNEDERALKVLHRVL

-194 LKYIDEINNSGA
+194 LKYIDEINGA
-206 QSDSNKET
+206 SQTQPADGN
-214 EEYYKNTK
+214 EEYYRNSK

-278 NETIKKYS
+278 NDTIKKYS

-291 YSVEITGLE
+291 YSVEITTLE
-300 SRNEELTS
+300 KQNEELTS
-308 RLEAA
+308 QLDAA
-313 NKELETYKGDS
+313 NKELEQYKGDS
-324 GEAALYARLIDAV
+324 GETALYAKLVEAV
-337 SAYLDNDVDTAA
+337 SECLANDVDKAA

-357 TQLPTEVSKS
+357 TQLPTQTAKD
-367 LYTLLEENCNGGAR
+367 LYTTLEDKCNGGAR
-381 TFYMAGVNAYNQ
+381 TFYMAGLNAYNQ
-393 QNYVDSVKYLEKAYE
+393 KNYVDAAKYLEKAYE
-408 LDSKTVETPYYL
+408 LDNKSVETPYYL
-420 AMSYYGLNDLENA
+420 AMSYFELNDLENA

-438 IVHAQFGD
+438 VVNSKFGN
-446 TTFATQL
+446 TTFAKQL
-453 DEYIDSLTTE
+453 KEYVDSRTEE

>member
-27 KIVVKASNAYYNQGL
+27 KIVVKASNSYYNQGL
-42 DKARVRDLTGA
+42 EKARVRDLTGA

-59 SLDLNKK
+59 SLSLNKK

-106 YIRKVKSNPNR
+106 YIRKVKSNPNK
-117 LEMINQAAKKYNLA
+117 LELINQAAKRYNIA

-140 DVALIQLKKVVA
+140 DVALIQLKKVAA
-152 TYPRFIRANILLA
+152 TYPKFIRANLLLA
-165 LLYMK
+165 LIYMK
-170 RSEDERALKLLNKVL
+170 RNEDERALKVLHRVL

-194 LKYIDEINNSGA
+194 LKYIDEINGA
-206 QSDSNKET
+206 SQTQPADGN
-214 EEYYKNTK
+214 EEYYRNSK

-278 NETIKKYS
+278 NDTIKKYS

-291 YSVEITGLE
+291 YSVEITTLE
-300 SRNEELTS
+300 KQNEELTS
-308 RLEAA
+308 QLDAA
-313 NKELETYKGDS
+313 NKELEQYKGDS
-324 GEAALYARLIDAV
+324 GETALYAKLVEAV
-337 SAYLDNDVDTAA
+337 SEYLANDVDKAA

-357 TQLPTEVSKS
+357 TQLPTQTAKD
-367 LYTLLEENCNGGAR
+367 LYTTLEDKCNGGAR
-381 TFYMAGVNAYNQ
+381 TFYMAGLNAYNQ
-393 QNYVDSVKYLEKAYE
+393 KNYVDAAKYLEKAYE
-408 LDSKTVETPYYL
+408 LDNKSVETPYYL
-420 AMSYYGLNDLENA
+420 AMSYFELNDLENA

-438 IVHAQFGD
+438 VVNSKFGD
-446 TTFATQL
+446 TTFAKQL
-453 DEYIDSLTTE
+453 KEYVDSRTEE

>member
-27 KIVVKASNAYYNQGL
+27 KIVVKASNSYYNQGL
-42 DKARVRDLTGA
+42 EKARVRDLTGA

-59 SLDLNKK
+59 SLSLNKK

-83 LALALSEWVI
+83 LAMALSEWVI

-106 YIRKVKSNPNR
+106 YIRKVKSNPNK
-117 LEMINQAAKKYNLA
+117 LELINQAARRYNIA

-140 DVALIQLKKVVA
+140 DVALIQLKKVAA
-152 TYPRFIRANILLA
+152 TYPKFIRANLLLA
-165 LLYMK
+165 LIYMK
-170 RSEDERALKLLNKVL
+170 RNEDERALKVLHRVL

-194 LKYIDEINNSGA
+194 LKYIDEINGA
-206 QSDSNKET
+206 SQTQPADGN
-214 EEYYKNTK
+214 EEYYRNSK

-278 NETIKKYS
+278 NDTIKKYS

-291 YSVEITGLE
+291 YSVEITTLE
-300 SRNEELTS
+300 KQNEELTS
-308 RLEAA
+308 QLDAA
-313 NKELETYKGDS
+313 NKELEQYKGDS
-324 GEAALYARLIDAV
+324 GETALYAKLVEAV
-337 SAYLDNDVDTAA
+337 SEYLANDVDKAA

-357 TQLPTEVSKS
+357 TQLPTQTAKD
-367 LYTLLEENCNGGAR
+367 LYTTLEDKCNGGAR
-381 TFYMAGVNAYNQ
+381 TFYMAGLNAYNQ
-393 QNYVDSVKYLEKAYE
+393 KNYVDAAKYLEKAYE
-408 LDSKTVETPYYL
+408 LDNKSVETPYYL
-420 AMSYYGLNDLENA
+420 AMSYFELNDIENA

-438 IVHAQFGD
+438 VVNSKFGD
-446 TTFATQL
+446 TTFAKQL
-453 DEYIDSLTTE
+453 KEYVDSRTEE

>member
-27 KIVVKASNAYYNQGL
+27 KIVVKASNSYYNQGL
-42 DKARVRDLTGA
+42 EKARVRDLTGA

-59 SLDLNKK
+59 SLSLNKK

-83 LALALSEWVI
+83 LAMALSEWVI

-106 YIRKVKSNPNR
+106 YIRKVKSNPNK
-117 LEMINQAAKKYNLA
+117 LELINQAAKRYNIA
-131 LAKAKEGGD
+131 LAKAKEGSD
-140 DVALIQLKKVVA
+140 DVALIQLKKVAA
-152 TYPRFIRANILLA
+152 TYPKFIRANLLLA
-165 LLYMK
+165 LIYMK
-170 RSEDERALKLLNKVL
+170 RNEDERALKVLHRVL

-194 LKYIDEINNSGA
+194 LKYIDEINGA
-206 QSDSNKET
+206 SQTQPADGN
-214 EEYYKNTK
+214 EEYYRNSK

-278 NETIKKYS
+278 NDTIKKYS

-291 YSVEITGLE
+291 YSVEITTLE
-300 SRNEELTS
+300 KQNEELTS
-308 RLEAA
+308 QLDAA
-313 NKELETYKGDS
+313 NKELEQYKGDS
-324 GEAALYARLIDAV
+324 GETALYAKLVEAV
-337 SAYLDNDVDTAA
+337 SEYLANDVDKAA

-357 TQLPTEVSKS
+357 TQLPTQTAKD
-367 LYTLLEENCNGGAR
+367 LYTTLEDKCNGGAR
-381 TFYMAGVNAYNQ
+381 TFYMAGLNAYNQ
-393 QNYVDSVKYLEKAYE
+393 KNYVDAAKYLEKAYE
-408 LDSKTVETPYYL
+408 LDNKSVETPYYL
-420 AMSYYGLNDLENA
+420 AMSYFELNDLENA

-438 IVHAQFGD
+438 VVNSKFGD
-446 TTFATQL
+446 TTFAKQL
-453 DEYIDSLTTE
+453 KEYVDSRTEE

>member
-27 KIVVKASNAYYNQGL
+27 KIVVKASNSYYNQGL
-42 DKARVRDLTGA
+42 EKARVRDLTGA

-59 SLDLNKK
+59 SLSLNKK

-83 LALALSEWVI
+83 LAMALSEWVI

-106 YIRKVKSNPNR
+106 YIRKVKSNPNK
-117 LEMINQAAKKYNLA
+117 LELINQAARRYNIA

-140 DVALIQLKKVVA
+140 DVALIQLKKVAA
-152 TYPRFIRANILLA
+152 TYPKFIRANLLLA
-165 LLYMK
+165 LIYMK
-170 RSEDERALKLLNKVL
+170 RNEDERALKVLHRVL

-194 LKYIDEINNSGA
+194 LKYIDEINGA
-206 QSDSNKET
+206 SQTQPADGN
-214 EEYYKNTK
+214 EEYYRNSK

-278 NETIKKYS
+278 NDTIKKYS

-291 YSVEITGLE
+291 YSVEITTLE
-300 SRNEELTS
+300 KQNEELTS
-308 RLEAA
+308 QLDAA
-313 NKELETYKGDS
+313 NKELEQYKGDS
-324 GEAALYARLIDAV
+324 GETALYAKLVEAV
-337 SAYLDNDVDTAA
+337 SEYLANDVDKAA

-357 TQLPTEVSKS
+357 TQLPTQTAKD
-367 LYTLLEENCNGGAR
+367 LYTTLEDKCNGGAR
-381 TFYMAGVNAYNQ
+381 TFYMAGLNAYNQ
-393 QNYVDSVKYLEKAYE
+393 KNYVDAAKYLEKAYE
-408 LDSKTVETPYYL
+408 LDNKSVETPYYL
-420 AMSYYGLNDLENA
+420 AMSYFELNDLENA

-438 IVHAQFGD
+438 VVNSKFGD
-446 TTFATQL
+446 TTFAKQL
-453 DEYIDSLTTE
+453 KEYVNSRTEE

>member
-27 KIVVKASNAYYNQGL
+27 KIVVKASNSYYNQGL
-42 DKARVRDLTGA
+42 EKARVRDLTGA

-59 SLDLNKK
+59 SLSLNKK

-83 LALALSEWVI
+83 LAMALSEWVI

-106 YIRKVKSNPNR
+106 YIRKVKSNPNK
-117 LEMINQAAKKYNLA
+117 LELINQAARRYNIA

-140 DVALIQLKKVVA
+140 DVALIQLKKVAA
-152 TYPRFIRANILLA
+152 TYPKFIRANLLLA
-165 LLYMK
+165 LIYMK
-170 RSEDERALKLLNKVL
+170 RNEDERALKVLHRVL

-194 LKYIDEINNSGA
+194 LKYIDEINGA
-206 QSDSNKET
+206 SQTQPADGN
-214 EEYYKNTK
+214 EEYYRNSK

-278 NETIKKYS
+278 NDTIKKYS

-291 YSVEITGLE
+291 YSVEITTLE
-300 SRNEELTS
+300 KQNEELTS
-308 RLEAA
+308 QLDAA
-313 NKELETYKGDS
+313 NKELEQYKGDS
-324 GEAALYARLIDAV
+324 GETALYAKLVEAV
-337 SAYLDNDVDTAA
+337 SEYLANDVDKAA

-357 TQLPTEVSKS
+357 TQLPTQTAKD
-367 LYTLLEENCNGGAR
+367 LYTTLEDKCNGGAR
-381 TFYMAGVNAYNQ
+381 TFYMAGLNAYNQ
-393 QNYVDSVKYLEKAYE
+393 KNYVDAAKYLEKAYE
-408 LDSKTVETPYYL
+408 LDNKSVETTYYL
-420 AMSYYGLNDLENA
+420 AMSYFELNDLENA

-438 IVHAQFGD
+438 VVNSKFGD
-446 TTFATQL
+446 TTFAKQL
-453 DEYIDSLTTE
+453 KEYVDSRTEE

>member
-27 KIVVKASNAYYNQGL
+27 KIVVKASNSYYNQGL
-42 DKARVRDLTGA
+42 EKARVRDLTGA

-59 SLDLNKK
+59 SLSLNKK

-83 LALALSEWVI
+83 LAMALSEWVI

-106 YIRKVKSNPNR
+106 YIRKVKSNPNK
-117 LEMINQAAKKYNLA
+117 LELINQAARRYNIA

-140 DVALIQLKKVVA
+140 DVALIQLKKVAA
-152 TYPRFIRANILLA
+152 TYPKFIRANLLLA
-165 LLYMK
+165 LIYMK
-170 RSEDERALKLLNKVL
+170 RNEDERALKVLHRVL

-194 LKYIDEINNSGA
+194 LKYIDEINGA
-206 QSDSNKET
+206 SQTQPADGN
-214 EEYYKNTK
+214 EEYYRNSK

-278 NETIKKYS
+278 NDTIKKYS

-291 YSVEITGLE
+291 YSVEITTLE
-300 SRNEELTS
+300 KQNEELTS
-308 RLEAA
+308 QLDAA
-313 NKELETYKGDS
+313 NKELEQYKGDS
-324 GEAALYARLIDAV
+324 GETALYAKLVEAV
-337 SAYLDNDVDTAA
+337 SEYLANDVDKAA

-357 TQLPTEVSKS
+357 TQLPTQTAKD
-367 LYTLLEENCNGGAR
+367 LYTTLEDKCNGGAR
-381 TFYMAGVNAYNQ
+381 TFYMAGLNAYNQ
-393 QNYVDSVKYLEKAYE
+393 KNYVDAAKYLEKAYE
-408 LDSKTVETPYYL
+408 LDNKSVETPYYL
-420 AMSYYGLNDLENA
+420 AMSYFELNDLENA

-438 IVHAQFGD
+438 VVNSKFGD

-453 DEYIDSLTTE
+453 KEYVDSRTEE

>member
-27 KIVVKASNAYYNQGL
+27 KIVVKASNSYYNQGL
-42 DKARVRDLTGA
+42 EKARVRDLTGA

-59 SLDLNKK
+59 SLSLNKK

-83 LALALSEWVI
+83 LAMALSEWVI

-106 YIRKVKSNPNR
+106 YIRKVKSNPNK
-117 LEMINQAAKKYNLA
+117 LELINQAARRYNIA

-140 DVALIQLKKVVA
+140 DVALIQLKKVAA
-152 TYPRFIRANILLA
+152 TYPKFIRANLLLA
-165 LLYMK
+165 LIYMK
-170 RSEDERALKLLNKVL
+170 RNEDERALKVLHRVL

-194 LKYIDEINNSGA
+194 LKYIDEINGA
-206 QSDSNKET
+206 SQTQPADGN
-214 EEYYKNTK
+214 EEYYRNSK

-278 NETIKKYS
+278 NDTIKKYS

-291 YSVEITGLE
+291 YSVEITTLE
-300 SRNEELTS
+300 KQNEELTS
-308 RLEAA
+308 QLDAA
-313 NKELETYKGDS
+313 NKELEQYKGDS
-324 GEAALYARLIDAV
+324 GETALYAKLVEAV
-337 SAYLDNDVDTAA
+337 SEYLANDVDKAA

-357 TQLPTEVSKS
+357 TQLPTQTAKD
-367 LYTLLEENCNGGAR
+367 LYTTLEDKCNGGAR
-381 TFYMAGVNAYNQ
+381 TFYMAGLNAYNQ
-393 QNYVDSVKYLEKAYE
+393 KNYVDAAKYLEKAYE
-408 LDSKTVETPYYL
+408 LDNKSVETPYYL
-420 AMSYYGLNDLENA
+420 AMSYFELNDLENA
-433 QKYVD
+433 QEYVD
-438 IVHAQFGD
+438 VVNSKFGD
-446 TTFATQL
+446 TTFAKQL
-453 DEYIDSLTTE
+453 KEYVDSRTEE

>member
-27 KIVVKASNAYYNQGL
+27 KIVVKASNSYYNQGL
-42 DKARVRDLTGA
+42 EKARVRDLTGA

-59 SLDLNKK
+59 SLSLNKK

-83 LALALSEWVI
+83 LAMALSEWVI

-106 YIRKVKSNPNR
+106 YIRKVKSNPNK
-117 LEMINQAAKKYNLA
+117 LELINQAAKRYNIA

-140 DVALIQLKKVVA
+140 DVALIQLKKVAA
-152 TYPRFIRANILLA
+152 TYPKFIRANLLLA
-165 LLYMK
+165 LIYMK
-170 RSEDERALKLLNKVL
+170 RNEDERALKVLHRVL

-194 LKYIDEINNSGA
+194 LKYIDEINGA
-206 QSDSNKET
+206 SQTQPADGN
-214 EEYYKNTK
+214 EEYYRNSK

-278 NETIKKYS
+278 NDTIKKYS

-291 YSVEITGLE
+291 YSVEITTLE
-300 SRNEELTS
+300 KQNEELTS
-308 RLEAA
+308 QLDAA
-313 NKELETYKGDS
+313 NKELEQYKGDS
-324 GEAALYARLIDAV
+324 GETALYAKLVEAV
-337 SAYLDNDVDTAA
+337 SEYLANDVDKAA

-357 TQLPTEVSKS
+357 TQLPTQTAKD
-367 LYTLLEENCNGGAR
+367 LYTTLEDKCNGGAR
-381 TFYMAGVNAYNQ
+381 TFYMAGLNAYNQ
-393 QNYVDSVKYLEKAYE
+393 KNYVDAAKYLEKAYE
-408 LDSKTVETPYYL
+408 LDNKSVETPYYL
-420 AMSYYGLNDLENA
+420 AMSYFELNDLENV

-438 IVHAQFGD
+438 VVNSKFGN
-446 TTFATQL
+446 TTFAKQL
-453 DEYIDSLTTE
+453 KEYVDSRTEE

>member
-27 KIVVKASNAYYNQGL
+27 KIVVKASNSYYNQGL
-42 DKARVRDLTGA
+42 EKARVRDLTGA

-59 SLDLNKK
+59 SLSLNKK

-83 LALALSEWVI
+83 LAMALSEWVI
-93 SLNLKQDRNVAEV
+93 SLKLKQDRNVAEV
-106 YIRKVKSNPNR
+106 YIRKVKSNPNK
-117 LEMINQAAKKYNLA
+117 LELINQAARRYNIA

-140 DVALIQLKKVVA
+140 DVALIQLKKVAA
-152 TYPRFIRANILLA
+152 TYPKFIRANLLLA
-165 LLYMK
+165 LIYMK
-170 RSEDERALKLLNKVL
+170 RNEDERALKVLHRVL

-194 LKYIDEINNSGA
+194 LKYIDEINGA
-206 QSDSNKET
+206 SQTQPADGN
-214 EEYYKNTK
+214 EEYYRNSK

-278 NETIKKYS
+278 NDTIKKYS

-291 YSVEITGLE
+291 YSVEITTLE
-300 SRNEELTS
+300 KQNEELTS
-308 RLEAA
+308 QLDAA
-313 NKELETYKGDS
+313 NKELEQYKGDS
-324 GEAALYARLIDAV
+324 GETALYAKLVEAV
-337 SAYLDNDVDTAA
+337 SEYLANDVDKAA

-357 TQLPTEVSKS
+357 TQLPTQTAKD
-367 LYTLLEENCNGGAR
+367 LYTTLEDKCNGGAR
-381 TFYMAGVNAYNQ
+381 TFYMAGLNAYNQ
-393 QNYVDSVKYLEKAYE
+393 KNYVDAAKYLEKAYE
-408 LDSKTVETPYYL
+408 LDNKSVETPYYL
-420 AMSYYGLNDLENA
+420 AMSYFELNDLENA

-438 IVHAQFGD
+438 VVNSKFGD
-446 TTFATQL
+446 TTFAKQL
-453 DEYIDSLTTE
+453 KEYVDSRTEE

>member
-18 KCGADVSVY
+18 RCGADVSVY
-27 KIVVKASNAYYNQGL
+27 KIVVKASNSYYNQGL
-42 DKARVRDLTGA
+42 EKARVRDLTGA

-59 SLDLNKK
+59 SLSLNKK

-83 LALALSEWVI
+83 LAMALSEWVI

-106 YIRKVKSNPNR
+106 YIRKVKSNPNK
-117 LEMINQAAKKYNLA
+117 LELINQAAKRYNIA

-140 DVALIQLKKVVA
+140 DVALIQLKKVAA
-152 TYPRFIRANILLA
+152 TYPKFIRANLLLA
-165 LLYMK
+165 LIYMK
-170 RSEDERALKLLNKVL
+170 RNEDERALKVLHRVL

-194 LKYIDEINNSGA
+194 LKYIDEINGA
-206 QSDSNKET
+206 SQTQPADGN
-214 EEYYKNTK
+214 EEYYRNSK

-278 NETIKKYS
+278 NDTIKKYS

-291 YSVEITGLE
+291 YSVEITTLE
-300 SRNEELTS
+300 KQNEELTS
-308 RLEAA
+308 QLDAA
-313 NKELETYKGDS
+313 NKELEQYKGDS
-324 GEAALYARLIDAV
+324 GETALYAKLVEAV
-337 SAYLDNDVDTAA
+337 SEYLANDVDKAA

-357 TQLPTEVSKS
+357 TQLPTQTAKD
-367 LYTLLEENCNGGAR
+367 LYTTLEDKCNGGAR
-381 TFYMAGVNAYNQ
+381 TFYMAGLNAYNQ
-393 QNYVDSVKYLEKAYE
+393 KNYVDAAKYLEKAYE
-408 LDSKTVETPYYL
+408 LDNKSVETPYYL
-420 AMSYYGLNDLENA
+420 AMSYFELNDLENA

-438 IVHAQFGD
+438 VVNSKFGD
-446 TTFATQL
+446 TTFAKQL
-453 DEYIDSLTTE
+453 KEYVDSRTEE

>member
-27 KIVVKASNAYYNQGL
+27 KIVVKASNSYYNQGL
-42 DKARVRDLTGA
+42 EKARVRDLTGA

-59 SLDLNKK
+59 SLSLNKK

-83 LALALSEWVI
+83 LAMALSEWVI

-106 YIRKVKSNPNR
+106 YIRKIKSNPNKFE
-117 LEMINQAAKKYNLA
+117 LINQAARRYNIA

-140 DVALIQLKKVVA
+140 DVALIQLKKVAA
-152 TYPRFIRANILLA
+152 TYPKFIRANLLLA
-165 LLYMK
+165 LIYMK
-170 RSEDERALKLLNKVL
+170 RNEDERALKVLHRVL

-194 LKYIDEINNSGA
+194 LKYIDEINGA
-206 QSDSNKET
+206 SQTQPADDN
-214 EEYYKNTK
+214 EEYYRNSK

-278 NETIKKYS
+278 NDTIKKYS

-291 YSVEITGLE
+291 YSVEITTLE
-300 SRNEELTS
+300 KQNEELTS
-308 RLEAA
+308 QLDAA
-313 NKELETYKGDS
+313 NKELEQYKGDS
-324 GEAALYARLIDAV
+324 GETALYAKLVEAV
-337 SAYLDNDVDTAA
+337 SEYLANDVDKAA

-357 TQLPTEVSKS
+357 TQLPTQTAKD
-367 LYTLLEENCNGGAR
+367 LYTTLEDKCNGGAR
-381 TFYMAGVNAYNQ
+381 TFYMAGLNAYNQ
-393 QNYVDSVKYLEKAYE
+393 KNYVDASKYLEKAYE
-408 LDSKTVETPYYL
+408 LDNKSVETPYYL
-420 AMSYYGLNDLENA
+420 AMSYFELNDLENA

-438 IVHAQFGD
+438 VVNSKFGD
-446 TTFATQL
+446 TTFAKQL
-453 DEYIDSLTTE
+453 KEYVDSRTEE